1 MTICAERIVVQG
13 PGAENYDER
22 VRRAGKYAWLLPI
35 GAAVLHLLRAT
46 FTPFTAAAPP
56 PSKLLITPSIYEF
69 SFHAPTDLRSSR
81 AVPGNFAR
89 LREEE

>member
-1 MTICAERIVVQG
+1 MRGSCQSALQS
-13 PGAENYDER
+13 
-22 VRRAGKYAWLLPI
+22 VRHAVSP
-35 GAAVLHLLRAT
+35 VLHLLRAT

-81 AVPGNFAR
+81 AVPQFC
-89 LREEE
+89 EEE